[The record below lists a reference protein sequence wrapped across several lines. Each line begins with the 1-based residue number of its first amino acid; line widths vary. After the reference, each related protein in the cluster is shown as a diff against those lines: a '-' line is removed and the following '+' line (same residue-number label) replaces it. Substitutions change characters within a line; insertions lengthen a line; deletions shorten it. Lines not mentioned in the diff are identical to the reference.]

1 MFKQPKILIPDTEIK
16 KRVNELALEITKDY
30 EGKTITVVGVL
41 KGSVIFLVDLIRSI
55 NLPILIDFLE
65 VSSYGNETTSSGI
78 VKISKDLTHSITDQD
93 VLIVEDIIDTGLTM
107 NYLMENLKTRKPKSL
122 KICALLEKTD
132 NLKLKINIDYKGFT
146 VPNKFLV
153 GYGLDYQGYF
163 RNLDYLGYIDE

>member
-1 MFKQPKILIPDTEIK
+1 MFDKPKLLISDTEIK
-16 KRVNELALEITKDY
+16 KRVNELAREITRDYKD
-30 EGKTITVVGVL
+30 KTITIVGVL
-41 KGSVIFLVDLIRSI
+41 KGSVIFLVDLIKNI

-93 VLIVEDIIDTGLTM
+93 VLIVEDIVDTGLTM
-107 NYLMENLKTRKPKSL
+107 AYLLENLQTRKPKSL
-122 KICALLEKTD
+122 KVCALLEKTD

-153 GYGLDYQGYF
+153 GYGLDYKGYF
-163 RNLDYLGYIDE
+163 RNLDYLGYMYE